1 MANTKSASRFALLR
15 GLAGFFKTALCAGA
29 VFCASSALAGYI
41 STQKAVVPGA
51 WTSDFDGAKAYSEEN
66 GVPMIVFW
74 ANVGCSHCEGIE
86 KEMNKAAFLEWMD
99 REDVLMVF
107 VESNSKVKKWI
118 KSYAKGSISAYPFM
132 AVYWPEMGV
141 YEGFSAYK
149 GNMSMYGASSK
160 DSNIDQIIYT
170 LDYLLSGWNPSAEP
184 APVPDP
190 VYYTVTFTVDG
201 NKGTVVSGDLS
212 QSVQSGKGATAP
224 KVSAKEGWEFAG
236 WDKSFDKVTS
246 DLAVTAK
253 FAQST
258 PVPDPVYYTVTF
270 VVDPDK
276 GTVVSGDL
284 SQRVEKGKGASAPSV
299 AANEGWEFVG
309 WDKSFS
315 KVAGDITVSAVFEI
329 PVDRPEINPAV
340 FFKKAK
346 TLEAVAYK
354 EDELFGKAAITLGKY
369 NAKKGYLK
377 ATFKITS
384 FGGKAYSKSLNVVP
398 NEFGDFLDVDVAFKS
413 PIGTMTF
420 NIVNGED
427 GYEVVGEG
435 DEYYVEVGDVVLG
448 GTLENADMAFGVE
461 FDDSIEPENDSF
473 DFIIDA
479 PTGAF
484 AEVKGGKTVNFG
496 SAPKIT
502 YKKFKEDGE
511 TWYELAEYDDD
522 ERYPNANAIK
532 LTYKPATGVFSGSFK
547 MYASNELSVDEGKK
561 PTLKTYTA
569 KFSGYVVNGVGIGTV
584 SVKIGK
590 KTYTG
595 TCLFE

>member
-74 ANVGCSHCEGIE
+74 ANTGCSHCEGIE

-99 REDVLMVF
+99 REEVLMVF
-107 VESNSKVKKWI
+107 VESDSKVKKWI
-118 KSYAKGSISAYPFM
+118 KSYARGTISSFPFM

-170 LDYLLSGWNPSAEP
+170 LDYLLSGWDPSADPVP
-184 APVPDP
+184 APDP

-201 NKGTVVSGDLS
+201 NKGTVTSGDLS

-258 PVPDPVYYTVTF
+258 PAPDPVYYTVTF

-284 SQRVEKGKGASAPSV
+284 SQSVQSGKGATAPKVSAK
-299 AANEGWEFVG
+299 EGWEFAG

-315 KVAGDITVSAVFEI
+315 KVAGDITVSAVFEV
-329 PVDRPEINPAV
+329 PVERPEVDPAV
-340 FFKKAK
+340 LFKKAT
-346 TLEAVAYK
+346 TLQAVAYQGA
-354 EDELFGKAAITLGKY
+354 DLFGKATITLGKY
-369 NAKKGYLK
+369 NAKRRYLK

-384 FGGKAYSKSLNVVP
+384 FGGKTFTKSLNVAP
-398 NEFGDFLDVDVAFKS
+398 DEFGDFLDLDVAFKS
-413 PIGTMTF
+413 PVGTMTF
-420 NIVNGED
+420 NLVKGED
-427 GYEVVGEG
+427 GYEIAGEG
-435 DEYYVEVGDVVLG
+435 DEYYVESGDVVLG
-448 GTLENADMAFGVE
+448 GTLEKEEMWFSAD
-461 FDDSIEPENDSF
+461 FDELELDDEDF
-473 DFIIDA
+473 DFIVDA
-479 PTGAF
+479 PLGAI
-484 AEVKGGKTVNFG
+484 AEVKNGKTLNFG
-496 SAPKIT
+496 AAPKIS

-511 TWYELAEYDDD
+511 TWYDLAEYDD

-532 LTYKPATGVFSGSFK
+532 LTYKPATGAFSGTFK
-547 MYASNELSVDEGKK
+547 LYASNEWFVDDGKK

-569 KFSGYVVNGVGIGTV
+569 KVSGYVVDGEGIGTV
-584 SVKIGK
+584 SVKIGR

-595 TCLFE
+595 SCRLD